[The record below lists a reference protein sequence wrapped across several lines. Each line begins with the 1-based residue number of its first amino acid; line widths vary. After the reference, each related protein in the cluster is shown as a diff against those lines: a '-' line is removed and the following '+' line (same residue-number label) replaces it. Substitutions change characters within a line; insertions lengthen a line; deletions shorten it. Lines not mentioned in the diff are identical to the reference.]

1 MDAYQLLIYAAVLF
15 LLIRKR
21 KDKEPLEFYIL
32 LIGVL
37 GGVLFH
43 MMWEAKS
50 RYVLPYFVMMLPMAA
65 GGLYQ
70 MQEMIQGRGMKDEA
84 AKAGR

>member
-1 MDAYQLLIYAAVLF
+1 M
-15 LLIRKR
+15 IRKR

-50 RYVLPYFVMMLPMAA
+50 QQNTDPLLLAVLL
-65 GGLYQ
+65 
-70 MQEMIQGRGMKDEA
+70 
-84 AKAGR
+84 